1 MATQGIYH
9 CIKQLQKG
17 KQLFESVFA
26 EHNDISLKSP
36 FLSSFEEFSHAG
48 SEEDVDCDDNS
59 DDDECYDE
67 NTIGVLEE
75 IADFHFDQS
84 TITYQYENN
93 IHHAYF
99 PKEISQLTFWNVR
112 DVMEGN
118 ACLFIDLVFANFSK
132 TKALLRE
139 KVWFPAIDEMVK
151 RIIDSCIACQ
161 AVGQAAPPEPIQPSD
176 MPSGTLEK

>member
-112 DVMEGN
+112 DVME
-118 ACLFIDLVFANFSK
+118 ATLVF
-132 TKALLRE
+132 LLTLYL
-139 KVWFPAIDEMVK
+139 
-151 RIIDSCIACQ
+151 
-161 AVGQAAPPEPIQPSD
+161 PIFRKPKLSLERK
-176 MPSGTLEK
+176 SGFQL